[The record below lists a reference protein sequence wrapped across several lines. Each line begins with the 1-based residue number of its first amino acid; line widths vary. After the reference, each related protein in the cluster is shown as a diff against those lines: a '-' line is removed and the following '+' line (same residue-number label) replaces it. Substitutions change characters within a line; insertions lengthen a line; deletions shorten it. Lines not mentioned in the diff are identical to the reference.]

1 MKKMQFFFNEN
12 MLGKLSG
19 FSHMHKRKKKIR
31 VFEIMI
37 FFVFYWKFQRKS
49 GILYR
54 VHTLQCKSMA
64 QY

>member
-1 MKKMQFFFNEN
+1 MKICLEN
-12 MLGKLSG
+12 FQDLAICI
-19 FSHMHKRKKKIR
+19 KRKKKIH